1 MAAILEQFKQC
12 PLTNRPRFRT
22 HKLVCEILL
31 KSIQAFTHKV
41 TYTNGTFLFV
51 IPKYN
56 DFAGYVAM
64 LCVLVHPMKQNF
76 SDILKVLVCQR
87 NIKIINLF
95 INFDKKIC

>member
-12 PLTNRPRFRT
+12 PLTNRPRFCA
-22 HKLVCEILL
+22 HKPVCEILL
-31 KSIQAFTHKV
+31 KSIQAFTQGQIHKRNIFIRYPQV
-41 TYTNGTFLFV
+41 
-51 IPKYN
+51 YN

-95 INFDKKIC
+95 NNFDKKIC